1 MLKYTSKIMNKTTK
15 TETPVNKIHIPT
27 NGNSILE
34 QAINNINE
42 NQEINTLWRVINVN
56 AVDRLGMS
64 DHGPVHFQIVA
75 NISVKFVRMLVDAG
89 VEMSVTKNYKL
100 SSEYAE
106 LIVFLA
112 SVLHDLGM
120 TISRKE
126 HETYSLFL
134 ANNLLHQ
141 VIDFLPVVERTIVAS
156 EVLHAIIS
164 HRSDGKPL
172 TLEAGI
178 VRVADALD
186 MSEGRSRIVYKLE
199 KLDIYSVSAAAID
212 KVNINKGTEKPI
224 QIDIL
229 MNNSAG
235 IFQLD
240 ELLKKKIIGSGIEKY
255 VDVHAYI
262 KQQTEKGL
270 IKEYR
275 L

>member
-1 MLKYTSKIMNKTTK
+1 
-15 TETPVNKIHIPT
+15 
-27 NGNSILE
+27 
-34 QAINNINE
+34 
-42 NQEINTLWRVINVN
+42 
-56 AVDRLGMS
+56 
-64 DHGPVHFQIVA
+64 
-75 NISVKFVRMLVDAG
+75 
-89 VEMSVTKNYKL
+89 
-100 SSEYAE
+100 
-106 LIVFLA
+106 
-112 SVLHDLGM
+112 M
-120 TISRKE
+120 TISRKD

-141 VIDFLPVVERTIVAS
+141 IIDFLPVNEKTIVIS

-212 KVNINKGTEKPI
+212 KVNIKERTVSTDKPI
-224 QIDIL
+224 QLDIL

-255 VDVHAYI
+255 IDVHAYI
-262 KQQTEKGL
+262 NQKTEKKL
-270 IKEYR
+270 LKEYR
-275 L
+275 I

>member
-1 MLKYTSKIMNKTTK
+1 MNQTNQILST
-15 TETPVNKIHIPT
+15 VNKIHVPT
-27 NGNSILE
+27 NGNVFLE
-34 QAINNINE
+34 KAIENINN
-42 NQEINTLWRVINVN
+42 NQEIATLWKVINVN

-75 NISVKFVRMLVDAG
+75 NISVKFVRMLVDTG
-89 VEMSVTKNYKL
+89 VEMSITKNYKL
-100 SSEYAE
+100 SSQHAE
-106 LIVFLA
+106 LVVFLA

-120 TISRKE
+120 TISRKD

-141 VIDFLPVVERTIVAS
+141 IIDFLPIDEKTIVTS

-212 KVNINKGTEKPI
+212 KVNIKEGTDKPI
-224 QIDIL
+224 QLDIL

-240 ELLKKKIIGSGIEKY
+240 ELLKKKIMGSGIEKY
-255 VDVHAYI
+255 LDVHAYI
-262 KQQTEKGL
+262 NQKTEKRL

-275 L
+275 I

>member
-1 MLKYTSKIMNKTTK
+1 MNKTS
-15 TETPVNKIHIPT
+15 VKIHVPD
-27 NGNSILE
+27 NGNILLE
-34 QAINNINE
+34 KAVKNINS
-42 NQEINTLWRVINVN
+42 NQELLTLWKVINVN
-56 AVDRLGMS
+56 AVDRLGMT

-75 NISVKFVRMLVDAG
+75 NISVKFVRMLVANKIK
-89 VEMSVTKNYKL
+89 MSVTQNYQL
-100 SSEYAE
+100 SEQYAE
-106 LIVFLA
+106 LIVFLT

-120 TISRKE
+120 TISRKD
-126 HETYSLFL
+126 HESYSLFL

-141 VIDFLPVVERTIVAS
+141 IIDFLPIDEKTIVIS

-164 HRSDGKPL
+164 HRSDGRPL

-186 MSEGRSRIVYKLE
+186 MSKGRSRIVYELE

-212 KVNINKGTEKPI
+212 KVDIEEGSKKPI
-224 QIDIL
+224 QLNIL

-255 VDVHAYI
+255 IDVHAYI
-262 KQQTEKGL
+262 NQKTEKGL
-270 IKEYR
+270 LKEYR
-275 L
+275 I

>member
-1 MLKYTSKIMNKTTK
+1 MNQLIQNQKTKINV
-15 TETPVNKIHIPT
+15 PD
-27 NGNSILE
+27 NGNQLLIKAIDS
-34 QAINNINE
+34 INNNP
-42 NQEINTLWRVINVN
+42 EISTLWRIVNIN

-64 DHGPVHFQIVA
+64 DHGPVHVQIVA
-75 NISVKFVRMLVDAG
+75 NISVKFVRMLVENG
-89 VEMSVTKNYKL
+89 VEMSITKNYQL
-100 SSEYAE
+100 SNEHAE
-106 LIVFLA
+106 LVVFLA

-120 TISRKE
+120 TISRKD

-141 VIDFLPVVERTIVAS
+141 ITDFMPIEERTIVNS

-186 MSEGRSRIVYKLE
+186 MSKGRSRIAYESE
-199 KLDIYSVSAAAID
+199 KLDIYSVSAAAIE
-212 KVNINKGTEKPI
+212 KVDIEKGEGKPI
-224 QIDIL
+224 QLNIM

-240 ELLKKKIIGSGIEKY
+240 GLLKNKIIGSGIEKY
-255 VDVHAYI
+255 VSVYAYI
-262 KQQTEKGL
+262 NQKTEKKL
-270 IKEYR
+270 LKEYQI
-275 L
+275 